1 MAQLEILESVNLK
14 HKDSG
19 ITSKYMKV
27 KIDDFEF
34 SCPYLTSNLSD
45 YKKSHETNIP
55 LESQMFQYYIDQTA
69 SNAKP
74 LTDIAKRSSIINAF
88 NKIIEIKNPKIT
100 SLNFYYD
107 SRFIDENTR
116 RISKEIQMELNTT
129 FLSDLEPD
137 KNQSVREFESQL
149 IDLHDIKN
157 DQIKC
162 PTISLRTTDS
172 KMFEEKIELI
182 FSMPFKIFNV
192 EWGGITK
199 FKQNILVLSR
209 KLAEKEI
216 VCNMISIKPLRRYFN
231 PLTSNLIHA
240 GLLGSSLV
248 SPGYVRPAGPL
259 PVLLPPGKLFNSETG
274 FYAEAPGAR
283 DILHVNSMNS
293 IFSSLQE
300 LAVNIRDG
308 NTFENSVPMDYRFN

>member
-1 MAQLEILESVNLK
+1 MAQLEILDSVNLK
-14 HKDSG
+14 HTGSD

-34 SCPYLTSNLSD
+34 SCPYLASNLSD
-45 YKKSHETNIP
+45 YKKSHETSIP
-55 LESQMFQYYIDQTA
+55 LDGQMFQYYIDQTA

-74 LTDIAKRSSIINAF
+74 LTDITKRSCIINAF
-88 NKIIEIKNPKIT
+88 NKIIEVKHPRIT
-100 SLNFYYD
+100 ALNFYYD
-107 SRFIDENTR
+107 SRFVNEETR

-137 KNQSVREFESQL
+137 KNQSAGQFESQL
-149 IDLHDIKN
+149 IDLHDIES

-162 PTISLRTTDS
+162 PTISLRTTDP
-172 KMFEEKIELI
+172 KLFEEKIELI

-199 FKQNILVLSR
+199 FKQNILILSR

-216 VCNMISIKPLRRYFN
+216 LCNMISTKPLRRYFD

-240 GLLGSSLV
+240 GLFGSSLV

-259 PVLLPPGKLFNSETG
+259 PVLLPLGKLFNSETWL
-274 FYAEAPGAR
+274 YAESAGAR
-283 DILHVNSMNS
+283 NILHVNSMNS
-293 IFSSLQE
+293 IFNALQE
-300 LAVNIRDG
+300 IGVNIRDG
-308 NTFENSVPMDYRFN
+308 NTFEDTIPMNYRFS